1 MELRPEFLLPA
12 ISKTLKD
19 VILPALDETHQ
30 VAQEQL
36 KLAIGFLDIMASQR
50 HLLFA
55 FDLDELARHAA
66 LAGELAGLL
75 GKTADHADLLAQA
88 AQISASSAGDPDVIV
103 ALTRALRGAVV
114 AMIEDGYGRGD
125 AALAAEIH
133 SKMNAFARVQLLRER
148 AWALP
153 MGFENTPDAVPAIAE
168 QLGKQTA

>member
-12 ISKTLKD
+12 IAKTLKD

-66 LAGELAGLL
+66 TAGELAALL
-75 GKTADHADLLAQA
+75 GTSADHADLLAQA
-88 AQISASSAGDPDVIV
+88 GKIAGSGAGDPDGIV
-103 ALTRALRGAVV
+103 ALTRQLRAAIV

-125 AALAAEIH
+125 AALAAKIH
-133 SKMNAFARVQLLRER
+133 SKMNDYAKVQLLRER
-148 AWALP
+148 GWALP
-153 MGFENTPDAVPAIAE
+153 MGFENTPDAVPAIAG
-168 QLGKQTA
+168 QLGKVTA

>member
-55 FDLDELARHAA
+55 FDLDELSRHAA
-66 LAGELAGLL
+66 TVGDLAALL
-75 GKTADHADLLAQA
+75 GKSADHADLLAQA
-88 AQISASSAGDPDVIV
+88 AQISASGAGDPDKIV
-103 ALTRALRGAVV
+103 ALTRVLRAVIV
-114 AMIEDGYGRGD
+114 GMIEEGYGRGD
-125 AALAAEIH
+125 AALAAQVH
-133 SKMNAFARVQLLRER
+133 HRMNEFARVQLLRER
-148 AWALP
+148 AWTLP
-153 MGFENTPDAVPAIAE
+153 MGFENSSDAVPSVAE
-168 QLGKQTA
+168 QLGMKTA